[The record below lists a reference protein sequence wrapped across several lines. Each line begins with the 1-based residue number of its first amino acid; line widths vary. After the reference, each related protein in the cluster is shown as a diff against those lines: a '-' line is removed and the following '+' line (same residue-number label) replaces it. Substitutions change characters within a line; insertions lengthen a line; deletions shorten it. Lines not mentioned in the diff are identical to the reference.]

1 MLQAAEGGIGSSQPV
16 HFRPAKEAPYVSP
29 SRFLLQFAEK
39 RIIYRVALLRPRQA
53 IFKKRNSM
61 KPRINQLFPELE
73 QIEDEEL
80 RAKVASTWLE
90 AIEKGEWGI
99 TELEKVPFTLLI
111 PECSVNLVDHT
122 RAVTQTALRVAG
134 ALLDFYKGKVEIDL
148 DLLIAGGILHD
159 VGKILEYGKE
169 KGKAVKSKTGK
180 LLRHP
185 FSGAALAYKHGLP
198 EEVVHMIAT
207 HAKEGDGGYRSTE
220 AMIIHYADFIN
231 FESLGG
237 KM

>member
-1 MLQAAEGGIGSSQPV
+1 MCPRRAV
-16 HFRPAKEAPYVSP
+16 F
-29 SRFLLQFAEK
+29 EK
-39 RIIYRVALLRPRQA
+39 R
-53 IFKKRNSM
+53 KGM
-61 KPRINQLFPELE
+61 KPKINQLFPELE
-73 QIEDEEL
+73 QIKDQDL
-80 RAKVASTWLE
+80 RSKVASTWLE

-99 TELEKVPFTLLI
+99 DELSAVPFTLLI
-111 PECSVNLVDHT
+111 PDCKTDLIAHT
-122 RAVTQTALRVAG
+122 RAVTQTAINVART
-134 ALLDFYKGKVEIDL
+134 LSEFYRKKVTIDF

-159 VGKILEYGKE
+159 VGKILEYGKQ
-169 KGKAVKSKTGK
+169 KGKAVKSKSGK

-198 EEVVHMIAT
+198 EEVIHMIAT

-237 KM
+237 KI

>member
-1 MLQAAEGGIGSSQPV
+1 LHFIGK
-16 HFRPAKEAPYVSP
+16 F
-29 SRFLLQFAEK
+29 
-39 RIIYRVALLRPRQA
+39 IIYAVAMLRPRRA
-53 IFKKRNSM
+53 IFEKRSSM
-61 KPRINQLFPELE
+61 KPKINQLFPELE
-73 QIEDEEL
+73 QIKAEEL
-80 RAKVASTWLE
+80 RNKVASTWLE

-99 TELEKVPFTLLI
+99 DELETIPFTLLI
-111 PECSVNLVDHT
+111 PDCQVNLVAHT
-122 RAVTQTALRVAG
+122 RAVTQTAVNVART
-134 ALLDFYKGKVEIDL
+134 LLDFYKEKVEIDF
-148 DLLIAGGILHD
+148 DLLIAGAILHD
-159 VGKILEYGKE
+159 VGKILEYAKDQD
-169 KGKAVKSKTGK
+169 KVVKSKTGK

-185 FSGAALAYKHGLP
+185 FSGSALAYKHGLP

>member
-1 MLQAAEGGIGSSQPV
+1 LTGNTHRSSA
-16 HFRPAKEAPYVSP
+16 R
-29 SRFLLQFAEK
+29 RFLLQFAEK
-39 RIIYRVALLRPRQA
+39 SIIYLFTVLCPRRG
-53 IFKKRNSM
+53 IFKKRSSM
-61 KPRINQLFPELE
+61 KPKINQLFPELE
-73 QIEDEEL
+73 QIKDEGL
-80 RAKVASTWLE
+80 RTRVASTWLE

-99 TELEKVPFTLLI
+99 DELESVPFTLLI
-111 PECSVNLVDHT
+111 PDCRIDLVTHT
-122 RAVTQTALRVAG
+122 RAVAQTALNVARVLLDSYKQKVKIDFDLLLAG
-134 ALLDFYKGKVEIDL
+134 A
-148 DLLIAGGILHD
+148 ILHD

-169 KGKAVKSKTGK
+169 QGKAVKSKTGK

-198 EEVVHMIAT
+198 EEVIHMIAT

>member
-1 MLQAAEGGIGSSQPV
+1 V
-16 HFRPAKEAPYVSP
+16 RKF
-29 SRFLLQFAEK
+29 
-39 RIIYRVALLRPRQA
+39 IIYRIVVLRPRRA
-53 IFKKRNSM
+53 ILEKRKSM
-61 KPRINQLFPELE
+61 KPKINQLFPELE
-73 QIEDEEL
+73 QINDEEL
-80 RAKVASTWLE
+80 RGKVASTWLE

-99 TELEKVPFTLLI
+99 DELKTVPFTLLI
-111 PECSVNLVDHT
+111 PDCKTDLITHT
-122 RAVTQTALRVAG
+122 RAVTQTAIDVART
-134 ALLDFYKGKVEIDL
+134 LSEFYKKKVKIDL
-148 DLLIAGGILHD
+148 DRLIAGAILHD

-169 KGKAVKSKTGK
+169 QGKAVKSKTGK

-198 EEVVHMIAT
+198 EEVIHMIAT

-237 KM
+237 EM

>member
-1 MLQAAEGGIGSSQPV
+1 
-16 HFRPAKEAPYVSP
+16 
-29 SRFLLQFAEK
+29 
-39 RIIYRVALLRPRQA
+39 
-53 IFKKRNSM
+53 M
-61 KPRINQLFPELE
+61 KPKINQLFPELE
-73 QIEDEEL
+73 EIKDEGL
-80 RAKVASTWLE
+80 RTKVASTWLE
-90 AIEKGEWGI
+90 AIEKGDWGI
-99 TELEKVPFTLLI
+99 DELETVPFTLLI
-111 PECSVNLVDHT
+111 PDCTTDLVAHT
-122 RAVTQTALRVAG
+122 RAVTQTAINVART
-134 ALLDFYKGKVEIDL
+134 LSEFYKKKVEIDL

-169 KGKAVKSKTGK
+169 QGKAVKSKTGK

-198 EEVVHMIAT
+198 EEVIHMIAT
-207 HAKEGDGGYRSTE
+207 HAREGDGGYRSTE

>member
-1 MLQAAEGGIGSSQPV
+1 
-16 HFRPAKEAPYVSP
+16 
-29 SRFLLQFAEK
+29 LLFGEIS
-39 RIIYRVALLRPRQA
+39 IIYRVVLLRPRQA
-53 IFKKRNSM
+53 LLEERKSM
-61 KPRINQLFPELE
+61 KPKINQLFPELE
-73 QIEDEEL
+73 QIKDEEL
-80 RAKVASTWLE
+80 RTRVASTWLE

-99 TELEKVPFTLLI
+99 DELKEVPFTLLI
-111 PECSVNLVDHT
+111 PDCTTDLVTHT

-148 DLLIAGGILHD
+148 DLLTAGAILHD

-169 KGKAVKSKTGK
+169 QGKAVKSTTGK

-237 KM
+237 KI